1 MNIFVTGIAGFLGG
15 HIAENLISEGHTVS
29 GCDNLIGG
37 YIENVPENADAVRAI
52 RKLAAS
58 GHDLIFTTSFN
69 YMDQTLEVAK
79 EFPNVKFEHATGY
92 MRAENVSTYSSRFCY

>member
-1 MNIFVTGIAGFLGG
+1 MAGLINMIKVEKHMMSQLGG
-15 HIAENLISEGHTVS
+15 EVESTYLENI
-29 GCDNLIGG
+29 
-37 YIENVPENADAVRAI
+37 PENADAVRAI
-52 RKLAAS
+52 RKLASS

-92 MRAENVSTYSSRFCY
+92 MRADNVCYLWRSIL